1 MPSGIYP
8 VPEFRSTKGR
18 GPGTRP
24 SVALRIRTRWSR
36 KRLDRELAG
45 GADPETGAKL
55 SLRAEQLRSEAE
67 RARLAD
73 ALVDIIGEA
82 SRSETDAI
90 GSRRPRLAV
99 LRHREDLQALIE
111 RLRDGQPVAV
121 RGAAMTARLLS
132 DRASALHR
140 DSGQD
145 LQNEIRAARFALD
158 TTDPTREGLARA
170 A

>member
-1 MPSGIYP
+1 VPSGIYP

-99 LRHREDLQALIE
+99 LRHREDPASTE
-111 RLRDGQPVAV
+111 RTASRRPTRRGPRRRHDGP
-121 RGAAMTARLLS
+121 AAERPS
-132 DRASALHR
+132 
-140 DSGQD
+140 
-145 LQNEIRAARFALD
+145 ERAAPR
-158 TTDPTREGLARA
+158 
-170 A
+170 